1 MKKPYIYEILII
13 CPIGIQNVVN
23 NDAGGWDTLGGQF
36 TFTGE
41 LTSNPRGVATKVWAN
56 TRCNINELFEMQQT
70 TLKRAGVK
78 AWVKSTRN
86 DTSELD
92 LLFDGMLNVTIGL
105 YNANDVLDSE
115 GLRRANL
122 G

>member
-1 MKKPYIYEILII
+1 
-13 CPIGIQNVVN
+13 
-23 NDAGGWDTLGGQF
+23 
-36 TFTGE
+36 
-41 LTSNPRGVATKVWAN
+41 
-56 TRCNINELFEMQQT
+56 MQQT